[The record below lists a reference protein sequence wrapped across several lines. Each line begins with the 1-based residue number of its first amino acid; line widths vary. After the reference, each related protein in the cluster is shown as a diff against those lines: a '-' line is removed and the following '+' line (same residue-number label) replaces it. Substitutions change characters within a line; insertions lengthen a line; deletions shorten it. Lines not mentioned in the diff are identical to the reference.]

1 MKPINWVFLVMMSM
15 LVVSLDGT
23 LSWAQRLTPVDN
35 DATRAM
41 LADDGP
47 IIRVITGQHRRL
59 MLTTPIQRIAV
70 ANPKVVAAQLVTSR
84 EVLLAGND
92 IGRTSI
98 MIWLKSGEVR
108 EYLCA
113 VQRDLSVL
121 EQALREVHSA
131 IRVTMA
137 PDRNAI
143 VLTGTVPD
151 ITYSQAAEAVAR
163 NYLDA
168 RSRRRVIAGSPF
180 VKDANAQGQASSA
193 TKPSSGSPDT
203 GQPQGSDDSAELAD
217 ADGGDTVRVPAEVE
231 TNGAIINLLQLET
244 LPPMP
249 EERIKDAIKKIGGE
263 TVQVRRVLRGSV
275 RNDRKD
281 LFLLEGKVR
290 TQVELVRIIEVASHV
305 ITGRTA
311 RRKDVKVIADE
322 AGALTGRRNIGNQQS
337 NMSGG
342 FAGGF
347 NAGNLGRVL
356 GGAGGGSRGL
366 SNLVQK
372 NLGRAKVIEAAKGR
386 LLSFIT
392 VTDVP
397 QIRVNI
403 SIYEIN
409 RNKLRT
415 FNSDFAILGGS
426 QGQSS
431 LSPAQSAANDVIQGS
446 EAVRVKDAFQN
457 VLSFL
462 NGTLANQAQL
472 QTGSIALN
480 AVMSLLK
487 RLSVARSL
495 SSPTLTV
502 LSGERASF
510 QVGGEVP
517 IPRAF
522 SPSFGGGSAGVAG
535 VFSTVAF
542 VPFGITLQVRPLVG
556 ENDSITLDVLPQVTS
571 PDPGLTSS
579 LRETTGTDP
588 LSTAFRTRSFRT
600 SAKLQDGQ
608 ALLMAGLLTRDR
620 SDDQTSSPV
629 LEDVPIIN
637 WLFKQFSRR
646 DDTQELV
653 VVVNPIIVREPV
665 SEVAL
670 WAFPE
675 LTNYN
680 PVTFEATP
688 PVVGGVFQ

>member
-1 MKPINWVFLVMMSM
+1 MSSVLDRMKSINWVFLVMMSM
-15 LVVSLDGT
+15 LVVFPSAT
-23 LSWAQRLTPVDN
+23 LSWAQRLLPAMDSK
-35 DATRAM
+35 ATNSV
-41 LADDGP
+41 LSDDDRTIP
-47 IIRVITGQHRRL
+47 IITGQHRRL

-70 ANPKVVAAQLVTSR
+70 ANPKVVSAQLVTNR
-84 EVLLAGND
+84 EVLLSGGD
-92 IGRTSI
+92 IGRTSL
-98 MIWLKSGEVR
+98 MIWLKNGEVR
-108 EYLCA
+108 EYLCG

-180 VKDANAQGQASSA
+180 VKDANAQGPASSA
-193 TKPSSGSPDT
+193 SSPSSGSQDSE
-203 GQPQGSDDSAELAD
+203 QSQELEESAELSD

-231 TNGAIINLLQLET
+231 TTGAIINLLQLET

-249 EERIKDAIKKIGGE
+249 EERIKEAIKHIGGE

-281 LFLLEGKVR
+281 LFILEGKVR

-322 AGALTGRRNIGNQQS
+322 AGALTGRRNTQNQT
-337 NMSGG
+337 NISGG
-342 FAGGF
+342 FGGGF

-356 GGAGGGSRGL
+356 GGAGGGTRGL
-366 SNLVQK
+366 RNLIQK
-372 NLGRAKVIEAAKGR
+372 NLARAKVIEAARGR

-403 SIYEIN
+403 NIYEIN

-426 QGQSS
+426 EGQSS

-446 EAVRVKDAFQN
+446 EAARVKDAFQN

-472 QTGSIALN
+472 QTGSIALS

-487 RLSVARSL
+487 RLSLARSL

-502 LSGERASF
+502 LSGELASF

-522 SPSFGGGSAGVAG
+522 SPSFGGGSGWCRRG
-535 VFSTVAF
+535 F
-542 VPFGITLQVRPLVG
+542 QHR
-556 ENDSITLDVLPQVTS
+556 
-571 PDPGLTSS
+571 GLCA
-579 LRETTGTDP
+579 LRDHSANP
-588 LSTAFRTRSFRT
+588 TARGR
-600 SAKLQDGQ
+600 Q
-608 ALLMAGLLTRDR
+608 
-620 SDDQTSSPV
+620 
-629 LEDVPIIN
+629 
-637 WLFKQFSRR
+637 
-646 DDTQELV
+646 
-653 VVVNPIIVREPV
+653 
-665 SEVAL
+665 
-670 WAFPE
+670 
-675 LTNYN
+675 
-680 PVTFEATP
+680 
-688 PVVGGVFQ
+688 